1 MNLKKYFESNVR
13 IINFEL
19 HFFIGHIGHRSN
31 LKYTEAMLGKLEGV
45 GGGEGGGVRR
55 GALTSSLAN
64 VAL

>member
-31 LKYTEAMLGKLEGV
+31 LKYTGAMLGKLEGV
-45 GGGEGGGVRR
+45 GGGEGGWG
-55 GALTSSLAN
+55 
-64 VAL
+64 

>member
-1 MNLKKYFESNVR
+1 MNLKRYFESNVR

-45 GGGEGGGVRR
+45 GGGEGGVRR
-55 GALTSSLAN
+55 GVLTPSLAN